1 MYIASRTQP
10 RFPLLKAMFSLLT
23 SSRRLTGQFAN
34 GPVGK
39 LLAWGLFGRISAA
52 NVCLVTSVLL

>member
-1 MYIASRTQP
+1 
-10 RFPLLKAMFSLLT
+10 MFSLLT